1 MKILR
6 LCFTVSFLIFSVFCF
21 FITKEKNAQVVNN
34 INYKSPV
41 IIIDAG
47 HGGFDSGTISVNG
60 TLEKDIN
67 LAVAKK
73 LAKYFDLNSISYI
86 MTRTEDISTCSKDD
100 ERIVNKKVS
109 DIKNR
114 FKIIE
119 DNPEAIFLSIHQ
131 NHYSEEYCNGAQVFY
146 SKNNPESEKLA
157 ECLQSSF
164 HNMLQPY
171 NNRLIKPTGTE
182 IYLLYHANSVA
193 VMAECGFLSNQK
205 EADNLINEEYQNK
218 VAFTLFCGI
227 LKYLEA

>member
-60 TLEKDIN
+60 SLEKDIN

-164 HNMLQPY
+164 RSMLQPY

>member
-6 LCFTVSFLIFSVFCF
+6 FCFAVSFVIFSVFCF
-21 FITKEKNAQVVNN
+21 FITKEKNTAVVNN
-34 INYKSPV
+34 IKFKTPL

-47 HGGFDSGTISVNG
+47 HGGFDSGTISVTG
-60 TLEKDIN
+60 ELEKNIN
-67 LAVAKK
+67 LSIAKK

-86 MTRTEDISTCSKDD
+86 MTRTEDISTCSNDD
-100 ERIVNKKVS
+100 KVTNKKVS

-131 NHYSEEYCNGAQVFY
+131 NHYSQEYCNGAQMFF
-146 SKNNPESEKLA
+146 SKNNPESKVLA

-171 NNRLIKPTGTE
+171 NNRLVKPTGTE

-205 EADNLINEEYQNK
+205 EAENLNNDEYQNK